1 MEAKIVTRIDY
12 LHCNSCGKQVSTG
25 YLPLKTDT
33 PDKGLII
40 RAWIECPECIEKRAK
55 SDSVVFDLSDE

>member
-1 MEAKIVTRIDY
+1 MSEVKY

-25 YLPLKTDT
+25 FHPIPTDT

-40 RAWIECPECIEKRAK
+40 RAWIECPECIEKHNETVRKAIP
-55 SDSVVFDLSDE
+55 SYDERG